1 MAPDQIAAFLITHPA
16 EWGGSTAKKEFQ
28 RLDKEQRFSV
38 LKLAR
43 SQYGEMLRAGVDFP
57 QPPPGSLS
65 EWLLSEAL

>member
-1 MAPDQIAAFLITHPA
+1 MTSDQIALFLISHPA
-16 EWGGSTAKKEFQ
+16 EWEGSIAKQEFQ

-43 SQYGEMLRAGVDFP
+43 SRYGEMLRSGADFP